1 MPLSRV
7 RLNFSKSQ
15 PNRSPLNLA
24 THLLLLL
31 LIITPLL
38 WIVGYSLLTS
48 LRETETANTSWTIRH
63 WMSIVGRSSIRYSLL
78 HSLIVS
84 STVTMI
90 VLSSTLAML
99 LVNPT
104 IRRSRTFLTAVC
116 ITLGTPS
123 TVIALLVSQLLG
135 GGGLLSRLCHFLGI
149 IDSPS
154 SFPVLV
160 NDRLGIGMTVALS
173 ITLLPL
179 PLLYF
184 SQLWQTLHLDRIL
197 ALSESL
203 GATPLQSRLYVALPM
218 LLQRGYSILFLIFLL
233 CLGSYEIPYLL
244 GRQSPEMISVA
255 VQRRTGIFEIT
266 TRPEAFVLATIYF
279 LTCILLLLLFIHG
292 RKTHATK

>member
-1 MPLSRV
+1 MQLSRMTTDSSQSKPNSLF
-7 RLNFSKSQ
+7 LNISS
-15 PNRSPLNLA
+15 
-24 THLLLLL
+24 HLLLAL
-31 LIITPLL
+31 LIIIPLL

-48 LRETETANTSWTIRH
+48 LRETESVDTYWTIRH
-63 WMSIVGRSSIRYSLL
+63 WMSIIGRSSIRYSLL

-90 VLSSTLAML
+90 VLITTLAIL
-99 LVNPT
+99 LGNPT
-104 IRRSRTFLTAVC
+104 IRRSGVFLTAVC

-123 TVIALLVSQLLG
+123 TVIALLVSLILG
-135 GGGLLSRLCHFLGI
+135 GGGLVSRVCNLFGI
-149 IDSPS
+149 IDTPS

-160 NDRLGIGMTVALS
+160 NDSLGIGMIVALS
-173 ITLLPL
+173 VTLLPL

-203 GATPLQSRLYVALPM
+203 GANRFQSRLYIALPM
-218 LLQRGYSILFLIFLL
+218 LLRRGYSITFLIFLL

-255 VQRRTGIFEIT
+255 VQRRTGIYELA

-279 LTCILLLLLFIHG
+279 LLCILLLLLFIHG
-292 RKTHATK
+292 RKTNAAE